1 MIRRPPRS
9 TLTDTRFPYTTLFR
23 STLLALSGLERIGR
37 TDAIAM
43 VLAVDEMLP
52 AVAQGALG
60 VEIRRADERAQAW
73 LEPLNHHPTN
83 VCISAERS
91 LLAALD
97 GSCRTPIA
105 GMALLSTGDENSEES
120 RVGKEGVCKWRN
132 GGS

>member
-73 LEPLNHHPTN
+73 LEPLNHHPKN
-83 VCISAERS
+83 VSIYAERS
-91 LLAALD
+91 LLAPLA
-97 GSCRTPIA
+97 GSCRTQIR
-105 GMALLSTGDENSEES
+105 SEDR
-120 RVGKEGVCKWRN
+120 RVGNE
-132 GGS
+132 

>member
-1 MIRRPPRS
+1 MG
-9 TLTDTRFPYTTLFR
+9 
-23 STLLALSGLERIGR
+23 LAF
-37 TDAIAM
+37 
-43 VLAVDEMLP
+43 DEMLP

-97 GSCRTPIA
+97 GSGRTPIA
-105 GMALLSTGDENSEES
+105 GLAMLSTGNALPLQ
-120 RVGKEGVCKWRN
+120 GLIANPEGSAIHKGRRCGFQSTALTIGTDPDQAERKKTGRDQPK
-132 GGS
+132 G

>member
-1 MIRRPPRS
+1 MRIRDCS
-9 TLTDTRFPYTTLFR
+9 
-23 STLLALSGLERIGR
+23 S
-37 TDAIAM
+37 
-43 VLAVDEMLP
+43 AVGSSDL
-52 AVAQGALG
+52 GALG

-105 GMALLSTGDENSEES
+105 GLAMLSTGDALHLQGLIANPDGSAIHEGRRCGLPSDALQMGQDP
-120 RVGKEGVCKWRN
+120 GKGWSDRTGIVEGK
-132 GGS
+132 